1 MPDSPFTTSQRSTGG
16 KYASPTPWKGSWR
29 PFACVTDGI
38 HSLETGGNEI
48 RQASLVRMFKLAQSA
63 SKHWRKLNAPTLIL
77 SLLEGKVFTDGV
89 LQLTH
94 AA

>member
-1 MPDSPFTTSQRSTGG
+1 M
-16 KYASPTPWKGSWR
+16 
-29 PFACVTDGI
+29 
-38 HSLETGGNEI
+38 
-48 RQASLVRMFKLAQSA
+48 MFKLAQSA
-63 SKHWRKLNAPTLIL
+63 SRHWRKLNAPTLIL